1 MSTTSQI
8 ADALE
13 KSGIPFTRVEG
24 VANGIKYWG
33 LSVRHEN
40 VHAEVR
46 ECSKWVEMKA
56 WHYTPEQFMDML
68 VGAGMCHIEVK
79 DNLAETDGMGDTWLE
94 CDECHWQMRLEP
106 TTPRFSYCPNCRRK
120 VVERM
125 KVKDNPSA
133 CVDQRERGTRTCK
146 ECYFSHVNDRNQW
159 TGTQRC
165 FDAGCI
171 AMRELGIEVRP

>member
-24 VANGIKYWG
+24 VVNGIEYWG

-68 VGAGMCHIEVK
+68 VGAGTCHVK
-79 DNLAETDGMGDTWLE
+79 AVKKLGDLFG
-94 CDECHWQMRLEP
+94 
-106 TTPRFSYCPNCRRK
+106 FSLSCGHSMVNPFDDRPDYCPWCGAK
-120 VVERM
+120 VMDE
-125 KVKDNPSA
+125 
-133 CVDQRERGTRTCK
+133 
-146 ECYFSHVNDRNQW
+146 
-159 TGTQRC
+159 
-165 FDAGCI
+165 
-171 AMRELGIEVRP
+171 